1 MLGSVILW
9 DDLAMDNP
17 NIRKDLR
24 DESKLLYKLRT
35 DESTPETFIKVDW
48 NLYMN
53 DSDALRAVNGIQ
65 YADEFSNMVTT
76 AQSEEEL
83 VELYNNWIA
92 DKQAIV
98 EPAIK
103 SLNGEE

>member
-1 MLGSVILW
+1 
-9 DDLAMDNP
+9 MDNP

-24 DESKLLYKLRT
+24 EESKLLYKLRT
-35 DESTPETFIKVDW
+35 DESTPETFVKVDW

-65 YADEFSNMVTT
+65 YGDEFSNMVTNAT
-76 AQSEEEL
+76 SEENL
-83 VELYNNWIA
+83 VELYNQWIA

-98 EPAIK
+98 QPAID
-103 SLNGEE
+103 SLNGK